1 MLAIVMKWLPWSG
14 KSTRASQQEWFLII
28 SKDIIRKENPSMKE
42 GDVYQTQK
50 DQITQAAKDGKD
62 IIVDNTHMNVKT
74 LNETLSF
81 CTNLW
86 YDTVVKDMIEE
97 IEATEEW
104 KYNEYHTICT
114 KRNKE
119 RERKVPQSVI
129 DEMYLAN
136 YQEKLNYYIFDI
148 DWTLARMNPKRR
160 EALDNKDYD
169 TFYWPLVLEDE
180 PIVETLRVL
189 NHLEDDWSF
198 QIIIVSW
205 RSNACCELTQQWLAK
220 YCRHR
225 FILMRQSRDNR
236 QDWMVKKDIYEK
248 CLANQPWRCL
258 WVFDDRE
265 QVMKM
270 RRDKGLFVFDC
281 SQGNRDF

>member
-1 MLAIVMKWLPWSG
+1 MLAIVLKGLPWSG
-14 KSTRASQQEWFLII
+14 KSTRASQQEWYLII

-50 DQITQAAKDGKD
+50 DQIMQAAKDGKN

-104 KYNEYHTICT
+104 KYNEYHTVCT

-119 RERKVPQSVI
+119 RERQVPQSVI

-148 DWTLARMNPKRR
+148 DWTLARMNTKRR
-160 EALDNKDYD
+160 ECLDNKDYD
-169 TFYWPLVLEDE
+169 WFYWPLVLEDE

-189 NHLEDDWSF
+189 NFLEDDWNS

-225 FILMRQSRDNR
+225 FILMRQSRDHR
-236 QDWMVKKDIYEK
+236 QDRMVKKDIYEK